1 MLARQLLSPA
11 ACCYQPTANGES
23 EDVVKRFLSIELQLV
38 QAVTLIAL
46 MVSAN
51 LKEWEESSTPL
62 NEVSVCMSFPRVNYL
77 RMPRAF
83 PTHSCC
89 PTLIFDAVSTA
100 FDLD

>member
-62 NEVSVCMSFPRVNYL
+62 NEVSVCMSFPRVNSSAHARAYSQHTPAVQSDHL
-77 RMPRAF
+77 MP
-83 PTHSCC
+83 P
-89 PTLIFDAVSTA
+89 
-100 FDLD
+100 